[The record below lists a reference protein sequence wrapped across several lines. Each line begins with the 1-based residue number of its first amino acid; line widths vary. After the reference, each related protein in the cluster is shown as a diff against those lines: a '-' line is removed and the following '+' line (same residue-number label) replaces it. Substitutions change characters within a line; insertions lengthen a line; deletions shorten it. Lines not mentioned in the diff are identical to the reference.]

1 MTSGQGRRGIAL
13 GFAVCVSLI
22 TAAVAPAG
30 AVSPSPPPPLLAFS
44 ESAASGTRPVL
55 ATHLAGSSWATPVPS
70 AAPGPFTAPG
80 YPLHWKVART
90 SPDRQRQVV
99 LFQEDDNSLR
109 DRLWATFWNGSAWT
123 AGDGTAATTLRLP
136 GVNDATLWSDD
147 RQFDA
152 AFEQKSGELLVVSG
166 INTDEWT
173 VHWTHSGTT
182 WTGHTSTA
190 WGNTSGAGV
199 FDWVRLAARPGTN
212 QIAFVGIANEVSA
225 SPGSFAVHGGIWD
238 GDTNT
243 WGAKQVLSF
252 PTAGSGTHTTEAID
266 VAFTLRGDHAGEAVA
281 VWGKGNAVLAR
292 VWNETTGWGTTATV
306 ATFGAGTTVRWLRL
320 AADPSGDDLV
330 LAIGDVDGTTG
341 RLTTVPYDGGTRSW
355 GTVSPYHTMNAFGD
369 LTRHRPFDLA
379 WDPIVD
385 SRNVLLAYADASGL
399 WSSHSTNGGVT
410 FGSPRAVDDLEAAY
424 WVRLERR
431 PGGEIDLAAHD
442 ESNDL
447 RAWRWN
453 GYDWGSTTPV
463 PLSANLEPGSDHD
476 VEPFALASVVPAA
489 PPAPPLSDFNGDG
502 KADLLWH
509 NATTGALFVWFLDRQ
524 AVVASSYLRPE
535 SFADTRWQ
543 IRALGDF
550 SGDGKIDVL
559 WHHVTTGDLYVWF
572 LDGTVAVGG
581 SYLTPRSSGGTD
593 WVIRGTADL
602 DADGHL
608 DLLWHHQTTGELY
621 VWFMDGL
628 AVRSGAFLTPRAL
641 DDTRWQIRGVA
652 DLSGDGKPDLL
663 WHNQVTGEL
672 YAWLMNGTTVA
683 SGAFLTSPGSALWRV
698 AEVADFDGDRKP
710 DLLWHHKTT
719 GELYFWFLDG
729 LVVKGA
735 GYLNPSRFA
744 DPRWSIA
751 PR

>member
-13 GFAVCVSLI
+13 GFAVCVSLL

-44 ESAASGTRPVL
+44 ESAASGTRPLL
-55 ATHLAGSSWATPVPS
+55 ATHLAGTSWATPVPS

-90 SPDRQRQVV
+90 SPDRLRQVV

-136 GVNDATLWSDD
+136 AVNGATLWSDD

-166 INTDEWT
+166 VNTDEAT
-173 VHWTHSGTT
+173 LHWTHSGTS
-182 WTGHTSTA
+182 WTTYTMTPWS
-190 WGNTSGAGV
+190 NTSPAGV

-225 SPGSFAVHGGIWD
+225 SPGSFAVHGGIWN

-252 PTAGSGTHTTEAID
+252 PTAGSGTHATEAID

-281 VWGKGNAVLAR
+281 VWGKGNSVLAS

-306 ATFGAGTTVRWLRL
+306 ATYGAGTTVRWLRL
-320 AADPSGDDLV
+320 AADPSGDDSSSPS
-330 LAIGDVDGTTG
+330 ATWTG
-341 RLTTVPYDGGTRSW
+341 RPGASRPCPTTAAPAPGERSRPSTRRARSATSPVTAPSTSPGTRSSARA
-355 GTVSPYHTMNAFGD
+355 TCSSP
-369 LTRHRPFDLA
+369 TRTAPGCGPPTRP
-379 WDPIVD
+379 
-385 SRNVLLAYADASGL
+385 
-399 WSSHSTNGGVT
+399 NGGVT
-410 FGSPRAVDDLEAAY
+410 FGSPRAVDELEAAY

-431 PGGEIDLAAHD
+431 PGGEIDLAAQD

-453 GYDWGSTTPV
+453 GYDWGSTTPIA
-463 PLSANLEPGSDHD
+463 LSANLEQGSGHD
-476 VEPFALASVVPAA
+476 VEPFALATVVPAA

-502 KADLLWH
+502 TPDLLWH
-509 NATTGALFVWFLDRQ
+509 NGTRAP
-524 AVVASSYLRPE
+524 SSSGSSTSRRWWRRDLRPE

-543 IRALGDF
+543 IRAIGDF
-550 SGDGKIDVL
+550 SGDGKTDVL
-559 WHHVTTGDLYVWF
+559 WHHVGP
-572 LDGTVAVGG
+572 GTSTCG
-581 SYLTPRSSGGTD
+581 SSTARWRWAAPTSPRAAR
-593 WVIRGTADL
+593 RGTEWVDPRHRRP

-628 AVRSGAFLTPRAL
+628 VVKTGAFLTPRSL
-641 DDTRWQIRGVA
+641 RDTRWQIRGVA

-663 WHNQVTGEL
+663 WHNQATGEL

-683 SGAFLTSPGSALWRV
+683 SGAFLASPGSALWRV

-729 LVVKGA
+729 LVIKGA

-744 DPRWSIA
+744 DPKWSIA